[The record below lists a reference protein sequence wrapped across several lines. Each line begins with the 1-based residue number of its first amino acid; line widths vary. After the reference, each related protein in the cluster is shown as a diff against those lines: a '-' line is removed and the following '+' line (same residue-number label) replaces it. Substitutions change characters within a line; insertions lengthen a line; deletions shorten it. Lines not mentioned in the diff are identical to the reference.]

1 MPDQF
6 VKFPRRESIVFFE
19 KAMNNHSRVS
29 GFRCL
34 SDSYYEIY
42 RDELPTIKVFVANY
56 YALSVSD
63 YYDIVSDYEIDC
75 LVTISNWNSVTQDAY
90 ELGKSNGVGVFKMDE
105 FLGALRNARPCTYI
119 RPIDRENNDRRC
131 SGFAGRR

>member
-29 GFRCL
+29 RYRCL

-42 RDELPTIKVFVANY
+42 RNELPTIKVFVANY

-63 YYDIVSDYEIDC
+63 YYDIVSDYEVDC
-75 LVTISNWNSVTQDAY
+75 LVTISKWNRVTQDAY
-90 ELGKSNGVGVFKMDE
+90 ELGKSNGIGVFKMDE
-105 FLGALRNARPCTYI
+105 FLGALNNARPCTYI
-119 RPIDRENNDRRC
+119 RPIDRENNDRGC

>member
-6 VKFPRRESIVFFE
+6 VKFPRRESIAFFE
-19 KAMNNHSRVS
+19 KAMNNHSIVIGCR
-29 GFRCL
+29 RL

-56 YALSVSD
+56 YALSLSD
-63 YYDIVSDYEIDC
+63 YYDIVSDYKVDC
-75 LVTISNWNSVTQDAY
+75 LVTISKWNGVTQDAY

-105 FLGALRNARPCTYI
+105 FLGALNYARPCTYI
-119 RPIDRENNDRRC
+119 RPIDREDNDRRR
-131 SGFAGRR
+131 SGFGARY